1 MPNSEISS
9 LRISLG
15 QFSCAEDTTP
25 NNPGMRFTHPVTVTR
40 SDDVAAHSA
49 RKDSLFC
56 AVRAPKLV
64 LERLASLAYICA
76 TGRSIASPYRPK
88 YHEHFMFASTP
99 PAPAIRN
106 LHIPLRARVTA
117 AVIALLA
124 AATLSPALSAQSND
138 TLPLSQ
144 VRPGMQG
151 YAYTIFAG
159 DQVEKF
165 DLEVIGV
172 MPNFLGPQQ
181 SIILV
186 QLKGEKVEH
195 TGVVAGMSGSPVYLD
210 GKLAGALSLKLG
222 VFTKEAIGGVTPIE
236 DILHPAG
243 PNNATPT
250 DGAVQTQ
257 AQALTPTP
265 TYSSSPQFQA
275 QSQPQRLALSRETA
289 ARNVLP
295 LGSSLEPIATPL
307 VFSGF
312 QPVTLQQFAPE
323 IASYGFVAAQGGTAA
338 PQADD
343 KKLAPGDMAG
353 MVLVSGDASINS
365 ACTVTAVQ
373 ADRVYLCGHPFLSLG
388 DVALPMARSR
398 VVTTLS
404 SSLAS
409 TKIVNVGGPIGTIT
423 GDHLTAVTGKLG
435 APPSMI
441 PLDLSVATPL
451 GNKKL
456 HFEVVDHP
464 KLTPLLVALTT
475 FNGLTQNSVY
485 GEGMTLHL
493 SGEVRLKGH
502 APVQIENTYAPGD
515 FLGGDGL
522 PIALSVQSIFNRL
535 FTNPY
540 EVPSIDGISL
550 KVESIPGRQSFT
562 IDSAWLEK
570 GEAAP
575 GEDLRVRVLLHP
587 YRGESHIEETTVH
600 VPDQIAR
607 GTMLRVMVTDGDLL
621 NRASRGFQFSGSGGP
636 PGLDQLITLL
646 NRERRND
653 RLYVGLFMP
662 SPTILWDDKELPNA
676 PLSQINVIDGRPA
689 PGTVQVLRESLAS
702 ESSVQL
708 SGPVSGVVSLNLQIR

>member
-1 MPNSEISS
+1 
-9 LRISLG
+9 
-15 QFSCAEDTTP
+15 
-25 NNPGMRFTHPVTVTR
+25 MRFAHPVNVKQS
-40 SDDVAAHSA
+40 SDVDADGA
-49 RKDSLFC
+49 RPRNGLFYY
-56 AVRAPKLV
+56 ARVLNLV
-64 LERLASLAYICA
+64 LGRLASSAYSSA
-76 TGRSIASPYRPK
+76 SGGSIASLYRGK
-88 YHEHFMFASTP
+88 YHERFMFASGSI
-99 PAPAIRN
+99 APTKRN
-106 LHIPLRARVTA
+106 MHLSLLLRVA
-117 AVIALLA
+117 AALLA
-124 AATLSPALSAQSND
+124 VASIAALSPALSAQSND
-138 TLPLSQ
+138 ILPLSQ

-236 DILHPAG
+236 DVLNPAR
-243 PNNATPT
+243 PNNASSASPAMQAET
-250 DGAVQTQ
+250 QTQ
-257 AQALTPTP
+257 SPAP
-265 TYSSSPQFQA
+265 TYSTQVAA
-275 QSQPQRLALSRETA
+275 QSQPQQIALPRETA
-289 ARNVLP
+289 TRNGLP
-295 LGSSLEPIATPL
+295 SGSSLEPIGTPL

-312 QPVTLQQFAPE
+312 QTATLQQFAPE
-323 IASYGFVAAQGGTAA
+323 IASFGFVATQGGTAA

-343 KKLAPGDMAG
+343 KKLAAGDMAG

-398 VVTTLS
+398 VVMTLS
-404 SSLAS
+404 SSLSS

-435 APPSMI
+435 APPAMI
-441 PLDLSVATPL
+441 PVDLSVATPL
-451 GNKKL
+451 GDKKL

-493 SGEVRLKGH
+493 SGEIRLKGH

-522 PIALSVQSIFNRL
+522 PIALGVQAIFNRL
-535 FTNPY
+535 FTNTY
-540 EVPSIDGISL
+540 EVPNVEGVAL
-550 KVESIPGRQSFT
+550 KVESVPGRQSFT

-636 PGLDQLITLL
+636 PGLDQLIALL

-708 SGPVSGVVSLNLQIR
+708 TGPVSGVVSLNLQIR